1 MRRRSKA
8 FLVAWD
14 KPGTRS
20 APGRFYRE
28 MKERLGGE
36 VEFIQRSVY
45 GARTLE
51 SAQKLA
57 KLAGR
62 YRLRAVIFRAKEIRR
77 VSS

>member
-36 VEFIQRSVY
+36 VEFVQRSVY

-57 KLAGR
+57 GR
-62 YRLRAVIFRAKEIRR
+62 YGLRAVIFQAKEIRR

>member
-1 MRRRSKA
+1 
-8 FLVAWD
+8 
-14 KPGTRS
+14 
-20 APGRFYRE
+20 
-28 MKERLGGE
+28 

-57 KLAGR
+57 GR
-62 YRLRAVIFRAKEIRR
+62 YGLRAVIFQAKEIRR